1 MKKLKKYSLSEDELI
16 DVVIF
21 IKVLRNHY
29 LIDLMDDSK
38 PEFYKD
44 SMQGNI
50 HEINKLFDKFNYKFK
65 TNF

>member
-21 IKVLRNHY
+21 IKVLRNPY
-29 LIDLMDDSK
+29 LSDLKDDRK

-44 SMQGNI
+44 SMQGTKE
-50 HEINKLFDKFNYKFK
+50 EINKLFDKFNYKFK
-65 TNF
+65 SNF